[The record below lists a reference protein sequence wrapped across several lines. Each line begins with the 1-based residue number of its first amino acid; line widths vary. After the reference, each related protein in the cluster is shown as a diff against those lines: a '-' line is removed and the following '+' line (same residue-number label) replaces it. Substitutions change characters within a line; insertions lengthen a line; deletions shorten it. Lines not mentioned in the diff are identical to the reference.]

1 MRRSTAAALA
11 AATLITLP
19 LASPAAAVPQSFYE
33 GALPPGPAAQQWV
46 TGNMDGTD
54 LAQILQTLNQDQ
66 TKQFTSSSFIA
77 RHSVPFAD
85 PQKAELLNLEDDTTS
100 VPSAVF
106 KDAEPGSIES
116 LFGKPFAYDFN
127 DNGCPADQD
136 VLARDLENPVLDTDG
151 CTVLSGTLTD
161 PYTGQ
166 TVAYEQG
173 SDRVVIDHV
182 VPLEYA
188 HLNGVQTRDIAASL
202 ANDPLNLVATTTDA
216 VKQKRPESGMEPAWG
231 WADRHAERGQYEDP
245 KPEQVPGWMPQDQSF
260 HDAYRM
266 RFALVSAKY
275 GIGNGASDG
284 SQIEQLKKITT
295 EVDPDSGDFEALPAS
310 RTTALVIAASETGPE
325 PSATASS
332 AQSSTEQTN
341 QTAQTAAQHSTEQ
354 AEQDQDNSGMRWL
367 RILLGLAAV
376 AVLLFIGIRLSRR
389 DQDDPDAD
397 NPDTDSPAG
406 SPEDP
411 TGRTSD
417 SQGPQEAPDSPE
429 GR

>member
-1 MRRSTAAALA
+1 
-11 AATLITLP
+11 
-19 LASPAAAVPQSFYE
+19 
-33 GALPPGPAAQQWV
+33 
-46 TGNMDGTD
+46 MDGTD
-54 LAQILQTLNQDQ
+54 LAQILQTLNKDHA
-66 TKQFTSSSFIA
+66 KQFTSSSFIA

-136 VLARDLENPVLDTDG
+136 VLARDLQDPVLDTDG

-166 TVAYEQG
+166 TVAYEKG
-173 SDRVVIDHV
+173 SDEIVIDYV

-188 HLNGVQTRDIAASL
+188 HLSGIQTRDIAASL
-202 ANDPLNLVATTTDA
+202 ANDPLNLVVTTADA
-216 VKQKRPESGMEPAWG
+216 VAQKRPESGMEPAWG

-245 KPEQVPGWMPQDQSF
+245 KPEQVPGWMPADQSF

-275 GIGNGASDG
+275 AIGNGASDG
-284 SQIEQLKKITT
+284 SQLEQLKKITT

-310 RTTALVIAASETGPE
+310 RTTALVTAASETGSE
-325 PSATASS
+325 PSAPASS
-332 AQSSTEQTN
+332 AEP
-341 QTAQTAAQHSTEQ
+341 STEQ
-354 AEQDQDNSGMRWL
+354 AEQDQDDSGEQDQDDSGMQWL
-367 RILLGLAAV
+367 WALLGLAAV
-376 AVLLFIGIRLSRR
+376 AALLFVGIRLSRR
-389 DQDDPDAD
+389 DRNDPATDDPAGGSER
-397 NPDTDSPAG
+397 PTDSPSG
-406 SPEDP
+406 S
-411 TGRTSD
+411 R
-417 SQGPQEAPDSPE
+417 GPQEAPDSPE

>member
-19 LASPAAAVPQSFYE
+19 LASPAAAVPQSFHE

-46 TGNMDGTD
+46 TGNMNGTD

-66 TKQFTSSSFIA
+66 TKQFTGSSFIA
-77 RHSVPFAD
+77 RHSVRFED
-85 PQKAELLNLEDDTTS
+85 PNKAQLLNLEDDTTS

-106 KDAEPGSIES
+106 KGTEPGSIES

-136 VLARDLENPVLDTDG
+136 VLARDLQDPVLDTDG

-166 TVAYEQG
+166 TVDYQKG
-173 SDRVVIDHV
+173 SDQVVIDHV

-202 ANDPLNLVATTTDA
+202 ANDPLNLVATTADA
-216 VKQKRPESGMEPAWG
+216 VEQKRPESGMEPAWG

-245 KPEQVPGWMPQDQSF
+245 KPEQVPGWMPQDQNF

-310 RTTALVIAASETGPE
+310 RTAALAIAASETGPE

-332 AQSSTEQTN
+332 SESPTEQT
-341 QTAQTAAQHSTEQ
+341 AQPAAQHSTEQ
-354 AEQDQDNSGMRWL
+354 AEQDQDNSSMRWL
-367 RILLGLAAV
+367 RVLLGLAAV

-397 NPDTDSPAG
+397 NPDADSPAG
-406 SPEDP
+406 GSDGS
-411 TGRTSD
+411 TGRPSD